1 MTRHLVA
8 VLSLATLLSFVSSC
22 AFDVSAQANNYGSN
36 PEAGKAFVHDGIELY
51 YEIYG
56 VGEPLL
62 LVHGNAASIASL
74 ASQIDHFRDQ
84 YQVIVMDSRDHGR
97 SADSLGSLTYEK
109 MTSDLAALLDHLE
122 VGPARVFGWSDG
134 GVEALLLAIHYPTKV
149 SKIAAFAANLNPAG
163 LHPDTLDL
171 LKSSVESTPKTQ
183 LREIKV
189 GSIMLDQPNV
199 DVKALEGISAPTLIL
214 AGDHDLVKDEHT
226 LEIFHSIP
234 NSQLAIVPDST
245 HMLPFDDPELFNS
258 IVERFFRTPFQNR
271 DRIGDF
277 MMSMEKMLQSD

>member
-1 MTRHLVA
+1 MFM
-8 VLSLATLLSFVSSC
+8 ATLLLFFSSC
-22 AFDVSAQANNYGSN
+22 VLSVSVQANEYGSN
-36 PEAGKAFVHDGIELY
+36 PDAGKTFVHDGIKFY

-74 ASQIDHFRDQ
+74 SAQIDHFRDQ
-84 YQVIVMDSRDHGR
+84 YQVIAMDSRDHGR
-97 SADSLGSLTYEK
+97 SADSLESLTFEK

-122 VGPARVFGWSDG
+122 VGPALVFGWSDG

-149 SKIAAFAANLNPAG
+149 SKIAAMAANLNPDG

-171 LKSSVESTPKTQ
+171 LRSSADSIPSTQ
-183 LREIKV
+183 SRALKV
-189 GSIMLDQPNV
+189 ARVMLDQPNI
-199 DVKALEGISAPTLIL
+199 DVKALEGIGAPTLIL
-214 AGDHDLVKDEHT
+214 AGDHDMVKDEHT

-245 HMLPFDDPELFNS
+245 HMLPFDDPELLNS
-258 IVERFFRTPFQNR
+258 IVDRFFRTPFQNR
-271 DRIGDF
+271 DRIGDAVV
-277 MMSMEKMLQSD
+277 SMEKMLQSH